1 MYHHYSHAFTGLWWE
16 HGVAAVAEQA
26 RLFFAAYAKAGGQ
39 LDELVLDWE
48 EGMFS
53 PHYSGPCPAAAN
65 ASDAA
70 VAVTAR
76 CLQCMEERYA
86 IVEADPRWPAA
97 LAELQ
102 ELGFKLDADNS
113 SLAAT
118 MGRYHCVPSEDARL
132 RAGAPPCSSIDGV
145 GARGGH
151 DANAV
156 WFAWVVER
164 GARYFAQA
172 LLAPARRHF
181 PDVRFSSYELYSWD
195 SRFCEAPAVSGFFR
209 CNAGRGATAVS
220 VGAPLYYDEWVD
232 FDCRPPLTKPSPS
245 NQYPTDSA
253 AYCESDPG
261 VSRALANL
269 WCARPLASALSL
281 SLDCVSRTDRRC
293 AAGTRLAVS
302 VALTHSTSQ
311 DSTSRRCT

>member
-1 MYHHYSHAFTGLWWE
+1 
-16 HGVAAVAEQA
+16 
-26 RLFFAAYAKAGGQ
+26 
-39 LDELVLDWE
+39 
-48 EGMFS
+48 
-53 PHYSGPCPAAAN
+53 
-65 ASDAA
+65 
-70 VAVTAR
+70 
-76 CLQCMEERYA
+76 
-86 IVEADPRWPAA
+86 
-97 LAELQ
+97 
-102 ELGFKLDADNS
+102 
-113 SLAAT
+113 
-118 MGRYHCVPSEDARL
+118 MGRYHCVPSEDHRL

-145 GARGGH
+145 GARGDH

-181 PDVRFSSYELYSWD
+181 PDVRFSSYELYAWD

-245 NQYPTDSA
+245 NQHPTDSA

-269 WCARPLASALSL
+269 WCARPCKRSL
-281 SLDCVSRTDRRC
+281 TVTGLRLSRTDRPC

-302 VALTHSTSQ
+302 VALIHSTSP